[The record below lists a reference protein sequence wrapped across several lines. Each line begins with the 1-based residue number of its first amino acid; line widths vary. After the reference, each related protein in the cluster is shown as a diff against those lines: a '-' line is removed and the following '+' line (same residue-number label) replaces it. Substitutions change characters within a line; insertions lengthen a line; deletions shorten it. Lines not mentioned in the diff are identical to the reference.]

1 MAEEESSAQI
11 RAASRT
17 MEGYRLHLSV
27 IGLTFGLFLS
37 ALETTIVSTTLDTI
51 AKHFDDEREYSWIVT
66 AYMVTFNGFLLLH
79 ARLSDVFGRFTVFYA
94 CLAIFALFSGVCGA
108 AQSMTQL

>member
-17 MEGYRLHLSV
+17 MEGYMLHLSV
-27 IGLTFGLFLS
+27 IGCGTRGNNFRSDANCYRLTFGLFLS

-66 AYMVTFNGFLLLH
+66 AYMVTFNGKALNSPSCRLLITDQ
-79 ARLSDVFGRFTVFYA
+79 ASCFY
-94 CLAIFALFSGVCGA
+94 
-108 AQSMTQL
+108 MHD